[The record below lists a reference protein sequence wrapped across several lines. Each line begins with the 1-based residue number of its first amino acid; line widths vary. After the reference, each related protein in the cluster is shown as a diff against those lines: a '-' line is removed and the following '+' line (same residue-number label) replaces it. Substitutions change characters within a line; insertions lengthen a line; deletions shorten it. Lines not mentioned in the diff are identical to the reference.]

1 MHKYTYVP
9 LCTHIILGWLAQQ
22 LTNHSM
28 VCLSKISDGGHDQQ
42 LPSLQKTSLSSA
54 LGCGN
59 LTWPRNLHFSL
70 ENSRKPS
77 MNGDIQRQITLKTLP
92 DQLENLGKRMKS
104 NDCLTIWQHLVWL
117 CMLGKSC
124 NWWHLQIQLGV
135 CTFFA
140 PVTLWK
146 PQTPVHNLNYAEQQ
160 QRFKQMRKHPNGAG
174 KETYRR

>member
-1 MHKYTYVP
+1 MYHYVP
-9 LCTHIILGWLAQQ
+9 TLFLDGWLNK

-42 LPSLQKTSLSSA
+42 LPSLQKTCLSSA

-70 ENSRKPS
+70 ENSRKTFYEWRYS
-77 MNGDIQRQITLKTLP
+77 AP
-92 DQLENLGKRMKS
+92 DYIKDATWSVGKLREK
-104 NDCLTIWQHLVWL
+104 NEKQWL
-117 CMLGKSC
+117 LDY
-124 NWWHLQIQLGV
+124 LATLGV
-135 CTFFA
+135 TLYAWQNHAIGGICRFNWGFCTFFA